1 MSAPRVLVVDD
12 SAFMRS
18 RIHREIT
25 SAGMEVAGE
34 ARSGQEG
41 VEMYRSLRP
50 DLVTMDLTMR
60 GDDGLTATRGI
71 LAIDPDA
78 RVVLF
83 SIVDDPE
90 MVRQALAA
98 GIKAYVHKSRPSDL
112 IEKLKALAGVA
123 A

>member
-98 GIKAYVHKSRPSDL
+98 GIKAYVHKSRPLDL

>member
-1 MSAPRVLVVDD
+1 MSAPRVLIVDD

-18 RIHREIT
+18 RIHREVT

-71 LAIDPDA
+71 LAIDPGA

-90 MVRQALAA
+90 MVKQALAA
-98 GIKAYVHKSRPSDL
+98 GIKAYVHKSRPADL
-112 IEKLKALAGVA
+112 IEKLRSLVGVA

>member
-1 MSAPRVLVVDD
+1 MPRVLIVDD

-18 RIHREIT
+18 RIHREVT
-25 SAGMEVAGE
+25 AAGMEVAGE

-41 VEMYRSLRP
+41 VEMYRALRP

-60 GDDGLTATRGI
+60 GEDGLTATRGI
-71 LAIDPDA
+71 LALDPDA

-83 SIVDDPE
+83 SIVDDPD
-90 MVRQALAA
+90 MVKQALSI
-98 GIKAYVHKSRPSDL
+98 GIKAYIHKSRPTEL
-112 IEKLKALAGVA
+112 VEKLRSLVGVA